1 MNDEMEMRAKFKKRI
16 DERLFKMMEDD
27 LDISRAVETRYV
39 ATLALRKQ
47 RDVLED
53 LLHHGEISKLDAAKL
68 RGALPALSRPPCLVT
83 LGPTTEPPSPSMH
96 TQARSTRS

>member
-1 MNDEMEMRAKFKKRI
+1 MTRPRTHDGRRTRLPTTPPSSSHPPLPPLRI

-68 RGALPALSRPPCLVT
+68 RGALPALSRPPCLA
-83 LGPTTEPPSPSMH
+83 PWSPS
-96 TQARSTRS
+96 

>member
-68 RGALPALSRPPCLVT
+68 RGALPALSRPPCLV
-83 LGPTTEPPSPSMH
+83 PWSPS
-96 TQARSTRS
+96 